1 MQPAATQA
9 ACLPAVV
16 TPDMSQPIAPVAE
29 PITAAESFASPLE
42 AFGPPLK
49 SFRATL
55 ETLAP
60 ALETLAPALESLAPR
75 RHLLPPPFQPVTPP
89 LPPAPVV
96 NLPTALQAHAM
107 PLPALASELQPMTVA
122 AHPAVVLL
130 PLHARAGERVRGA
143 RLGRQAGCAGQDSG
157 REQDEQSSRADHCTL
172 PRPFAA
178 WRDGLEVREVKT
190 EDRGKR

>member
-9 ACLPAVV
+9 ARLPAVV
-16 TPDMSQPIAPVAE
+16 TPDRSQPIAPVTA
-29 PITAAESFASPLE
+29 PIIAAESFASPLE

-60 ALETLAPALESLAPR
+60 ALEALAPR
-75 RHLLPPPFQPVTPP
+75 RDLLPPPFQPVTPP
-89 LPPAPVV
+89 LPPAPVG

-178 WRDGLEVREVKT
+178 WRDGLDVREVKT
-190 EDRGKR
+190 EDRRER